1 MLYTVHFPENI
12 GKIDLENR
20 ELKRSKTVHAENVKW
35 TKDMIEQ
42 QRNMPHNQFQL
53 IIAIAVVE

>member
-20 ELKRSKTVHAENVKW
+20 ELKRSKTVHAENVK
-35 TKDMIEQ
+35 
-42 QRNMPHNQFQL
+42 
-53 IIAIAVVE
+53 